1 MESNLIETE
10 IHLVEKTV
18 MEQCYL
24 AFDTREKSA
33 LSQEG
38 FQGWPR

>member
-1 MESNLIETE
+1 MESYLIETE
-10 IHLVEKTV
+10 IHLVEKSM
-18 MEQCYL
+18 MEQCDL

>member
-1 MESNLIETE
+1 MESYLIETE
-10 IHLVEKTV
+10 IYLVEKSM

-24 AFDTREKSA
+24 AFDAREKSA

-38 FQGWPR
+38 F